1 MVRKALVIKQQRMME
16 RAIAKKAD
24 GTYDQKKHAT
34 KGKDKYKTRAYNR
47 CKLTGRAHGYMSDF
61 GISRCLFRELAEKGE
76 IPGVKKSSW

>member
-1 MVRKALVIKQQRMME
+1 MVRKALVIKQQRMMA
-16 RAIAKKAD
+16 RAKAKKAD

-34 KGKDKYKTRAYNR
+34 KAKDKYKTRAYNR